1 MDQACPAGARDTQ
14 VTSAAEQRFRSGL
27 LDILVE
33 RIATTVGT
41 PAVGVAVV
49 ATGKG
54 GSVLAEF
61 PVAASRSIDF
71 AMLERFADPRSA
83 GICRHNDTVAAPIH
97 CGGIT
102 VGWAAALGP
111 NVAHDA
117 KTEILVRLLARY
129 ASIALGEQVDA
140 GGARTGLGWEDAAR
154 DGYLEWDLES
164 GAMRF
169 SRRSLA
175 LLDHRGTD
183 RPNRP
188 DVWFDRIHPD
198 DRAAVF
204 TELLTAAVDQ
214 ASPSDC
220 EHRIV
225 RRDGSVTRLI
235 VRIVLEHDDAGRPRR
250 LVGWLGDVSRMRE
263 VESNLRTAQ
272 SFAEVGR
279 LAACSTHDFNNFLT
293 IIRGHTELALGAVDP
308 DGAAHE
314 SLELIKHAA
323 AGATTLT
330 RQLLSVRRRHTPVQ
344 ASVDL
349 NAVVVSTER
358 TLRALAGSSTRLVMK
373 LAPQVAPVHADP
385 AQIERLLINLVVNA
399 RDAMPQGGVVS
410 IATAATAD
418 AAHVSLG
425 PEARPLLLAAG
436 EYVTLTVEDTGAG
449 MDDQT
454 RARMFEPFFTTK
466 PAGRG
471 TGLGLWIVR
480 DVMERCG
487 GGIDVQTTPGRGTK
501 FVMYFPRAD

>member
-1 MDQACPAGARDTQ
+1 
-14 VTSAAEQRFRSGL
+14 
-27 LDILVE
+27 
-33 RIATTVGT
+33 
-41 PAVGVAVV
+41 
-49 ATGKG
+49 
-54 GSVLAEF
+54 VLAEF
-61 PVAASRSIDF
+61 PFAVNRSIDT
-71 AMLERFADPRSA
+71 AMIERFADPRSA
-83 GICRHNDTVAAPIH
+83 GICRYNDTVAAPIH
-97 CGGIT
+97 SGGVT

-111 NVAHDA
+111 GVGNDA
-117 KTEILVRLLARY
+117 KTETLMRLLARY
-129 ASIALGEQVDA
+129 ASVLLCEQYDEVA
-140 GGARTGLGWEDAAR
+140 ARTGPQWESAAR

-164 GAMRF
+164 GLMRF

-175 LLDHRGTD
+175 LLDHSGAD
-183 RPNRP
+183 RPDRP

-204 TELLTAAVDQ
+204 TDLLTAAVDQ
-214 ASPSDC
+214 DGGSDC

-225 RRDGSVTRLI
+225 RRDGSVGRL
-235 VRIVLEHDDAGRPRR
+235 VARMVLEHDDAARPRR
-250 LVGWLGDVSRMRE
+250 LVGWLGDVSHMRE
-263 VESNLRTAQ
+263 VESSLSAAQ
-272 SFAEVGR
+272 SLAEVGR
-279 LAACSTHDFNNFLT
+279 LAACCTHDFNNFLT

-323 AGATTLT
+323 AGASTLT

-349 NAVVVSTER
+349 NAVVASTER
-358 TLRALAGSSTRLVMK
+358 TLRALAGSSTRVVTT
-373 LAPQVAPVHADP
+373 LAPQVVPIHADP

-399 RDAMPQGGVVS
+399 RDAMPHGGVVS
-410 IATAATAD
+410 IATAATTD
-418 AAHVSLG
+418 ATHVSLG
-425 PEARPLLLAAG
+425 SEARPLLLVAG

-466 PAGRG
+466 AAGRG

-480 DVMERCG
+480 DVVERCG
-487 GGIDVQTTPGRGTK
+487 GGIDVQTTPGRGTR